1 LKRIISILGFIQ
13 SLNSW
18 LFITFLFNGSV
29 EGLYKYTTIIS
40 GLTKQEAINEI
51 EAGMILIIVITL
63 LELMFVKFM
72 GWNKSISFR
81 DLFLVGVLING
92 LLLLSLLVN
101 HQLALSILISYCVL
115 NFGLIIT
122 MKILNY
128 KITNRKSNSDSNI
141 SVSGG
146 VAMNQNTKV
155 VNKVSVEKNKMSVEK
170 NVNIIQ
176 TALSAGENVVITGY
190 VYTGKTYLLEAL
202 EEQLKQDR
210 TKTVKYFTGESIPYD
225 HDRAEKQIAKI
236 KTEISEI
243 IRDGE
248 DTILLIDELK
258 RLSDADI
265 TLKNIKPSTR
275 IVAAVDVF
283 DLLIEQGLE
292 DYFDK
297 LINLNNGEVVQLKK

>member
-1 LKRIISILGFIQ
+1 MKRIISILGIIQ

-18 LFITFLFNGSV
+18 LLIIFLFNGSV
-29 EGLYKYTTIIS
+29 EGIYEYTTIIS

-51 EAGMILIIVITL
+51 EAGMILLIVITL

-72 GWNKSISFR
+72 GWNKSVSFR

-155 VNKVSVEKNKMSVEK
+155 VNKVSVEKN
-170 NVNIIQ
+170 VNIIQ

-210 TKTVKYFTGESIPYD
+210 TKTVKYFTGESIPYN

-243 IRDGE
+243 IRNGE
-248 DTILLIDELK
+248 DTILLVDELK

-297 LINLNNGEVVQLKK
+297 LINLNNGEVVQLKNNI